1 MSLKEGIRINKFLSQ
16 CGFSSR
22 RQAEELIKNKKVIIN
37 NKIAILGQ
45 KIYEKDI
52 VLVNQKQIEIK
63 QEKKYYLINKPKKTL
78 CTLKDNFN
86 RQIIIDLID
95 DDDYLFPV
103 GRLDYN
109 TTGVLL
115 ITNDGELA
123 HKLTHPS
130 YNIKRVYRA
139 RLDQSLSKKELFFLN
154 SNKVTING
162 KNSKQIIEQIDKKS
176 YLVTLWEGSY
186 HHVKKI
192 FEEVNKKVYDL
203 KRIEFAGLTC
213 EKMPVGSYR
222 SLKIHEI
229 KLLKKIVEI

>member
-1 MSLKEGIRINKFLSQ
+1 MNLKEGIRINKFLSQ

-22 RQAEELIKNKKVIIN
+22 RQAEELIKNKKVIVN

-52 VLVNQKQIEIK
+52 VLVNQKQIKIQ

-86 RQIIIDLID
+86 RQIITDLID
-95 DDDYLFPV
+95 DDDYLFPI

-139 RLDQSLSKKELFFLN
+139 RLDQSLSKKEIVFLN
-154 SNKVTING
+154 SDKVVING
-162 KNSKQIIEQIDKKS
+162 KISKQIIEQIDKKS

-192 FEEVNKKVYDL
+192 FEQVNKKVYDL

-213 EKMPVGSYR
+213 EKMPIGAYR

-229 KLLKKIVEI
+229 KLLKKLVEI

>member
-1 MSLKEGIRINKFLSQ
+1 MNLKEGIRINKFLSQ

-192 FEEVNKKVYDL
+192 FEQVNKKVYDL

-213 EKMPVGSYR
+213 EKMPVGTYR

>member
-1 MSLKEGIRINKFLSQ
+1 MNLKEGIRINKFLSQ

-192 FEEVNKKVYDL
+192 FEQVNKKVYDL

>member
-1 MSLKEGIRINKFLSQ
+1 MNLKEGIRINKFLSQ

-192 FEEVNKKVYDL
+192 FEQLNKKVYDL

>member
-37 NKIAILGQ
+37 NKFAILGQ
-45 KIYEKDI
+45 KIYEKDV

-63 QEKKYYLINKPKKTL
+63 HEKKYYLINKPKKTL

-86 RQIIIDLID
+86 RQIITDLID
-95 DDDYLFPV
+95 DNDYLFPV

-130 YNIKRVYRA
+130 FNIKRVYRA
-139 RLDQSLSKKELFFLN
+139 RLDQSLSKKEILFLN
-154 SNKVTING
+154 SDKVIVNE
-162 KNSKQIIEQIDKKS
+162 KKSKQIIEQIDKKS

-192 FEEVNKKVYDL
+192 FEQVNKKVYDL
-203 KRIEFAGLTC
+203 KRVEFAGLNC

-229 KLLKKIVEI
+229 KLLKKLVEI